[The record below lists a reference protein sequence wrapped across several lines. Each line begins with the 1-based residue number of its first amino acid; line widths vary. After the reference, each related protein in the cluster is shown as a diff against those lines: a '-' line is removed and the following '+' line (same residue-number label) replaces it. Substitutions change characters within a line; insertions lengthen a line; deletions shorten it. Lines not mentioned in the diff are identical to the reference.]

1 MSDFDGKFVAVTG
14 TGRGSGRSHALE
26 REPKCNRVNIL
37 VPGAFLR
44 TKKGLHDS
52 NRKGR
57 PDQVS
62 PTAFCLCSE
71 STPQGIIPQVADGL
85 FSNIRIISGKPID
98 LGDDVSYEE
107 FVAAAVKW
115 DF

>member
-1 MSDFDGKFVAVTG
+1 MFDFDGKFVVVTG
-14 TGRGSGRSHALE
+14 TVRGYGRSHALE
-26 REPKCNRVNIL
+26 RELKCNRVNIL
-37 VPGAFLR
+37 APGEFLR
-44 TKKGLHDS
+44 TKEGLHDS
-52 NRKGR
+52 NRKGP

-71 STPQGIIPQVADGL
+71 STPQGIIPQVVDGR
-85 FSNIRIISGKPID
+85 FSNIRIISGNPID
-98 LGDDVSYEE
+98 LGDDISHEK